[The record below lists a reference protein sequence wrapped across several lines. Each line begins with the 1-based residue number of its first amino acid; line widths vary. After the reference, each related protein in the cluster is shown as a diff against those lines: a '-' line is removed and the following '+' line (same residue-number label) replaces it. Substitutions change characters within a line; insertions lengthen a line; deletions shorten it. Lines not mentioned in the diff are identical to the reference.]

1 MAVVDYIRP
10 RRSRL
15 SRLAHRP
22 AERPLTDDDLY
33 RLTGRR
39 RPSVVL
45 AELLWHSPIAS
56 IAMPSSRLSSH
67 HCLGVLNMTTY
78 KYPHQTSRRR
88 HSSGAEEC

>member
-45 AELLWHSPIAS
+45 AELLPDDARPTEQDCM
-56 IAMPSSRLSSH
+56 AFANRFD
-67 HCLGVLNMTTY
+67 CD
-78 KYPHQTSRRR
+78 
-88 HSSGAEEC
+88 AE